1 MPKRRAVRQTREV
14 KVDVKTLDGQKVTWR
29 TATQPVGSAL
39 RITPEFVASA
49 TDAALG
55 IKTSVTTRYMRDDGR
70 YVIRA
75 VTNIATRDGVEL
87 NYPTVAKVGM
97 QAIVQS
103 AAPRCIFLTLEA
115 EDDPRAK
122 WVSIEQLTTSAGRIL
137 PPTVAAEVVK
147 RGGSDARM
155 DAIELLY
162 GSAALAGLPPAQLIQ
177 RELGIPHR
185 TASQWI
191 IDARKSGRLAGMN
204 YNAGRPASD

>member
-1 MPKRRAVRQTREV
+1 MPKRPAVRQTREV

-49 TDAALG
+49 ADAALG
-55 IKTSVTTRYMRDDGR
+55 IKTFVTARYMHDDGR

-87 NYPTVAKVGM
+87 NYSTVAKVGM

-137 PPTVAAEVVK
+137 PPMVAAEVVK